1 MKSKSNKI
9 KSLGSALLFAASL
22 ITTLFTVLLATSA
35 FFSTSSANNMDEQKM
50 LYLSDNVILSAVI
63 FAAATFVLFFLS
75 KWTSRSEASLK
86 RLYVITI
93 AWYLIAGGA
102 LIFFGRSMPSADPY
116 IVYKMGESA
125 ANGDFSFFTV
135 KDSYMSYY
143 PQQIGITTFFAIL
156 IKAMKIIPFSFGR
169 FHFIK
174 IFYCILNCVSFMLQY
189 KIIERVSR
197 NDRVLSIFMLLSM
210 LNLPFIMYS
219 SFVYSEIPSFTAM
232 LAGAWFMYKMMENRK
247 MVILNMILSAAFFAV
262 SVFLRKNSLIMV
274 IAVVIV
280 TLLKFF
286 FTGKK
291 YLLLYAA
298 LVVAGALTILP
309 MTVKVYEKI
318 TGDTI
323 ADGVTMYSYVAMGMQ
338 EAQRGPGWYNGFN
351 FNTYEQTGMDTEK
364 TNEIANEAIKERL
377 SYFKENPGYA
387 AEFYGKKFLSQWTDP
402 TLASCQATWADGG
415 NRAAFVYEIYN
426 GKYNKYYVFICNIFQ
441 NLVCIGAAI
450 YGVKKTLSLAKKKEK
465 KDSSYEYLFMI
476 TVFGGFLFHMFWE
489 ANSRYIL
496 LYAMML
502 VPYAAAG
509 FGEIFHAKG
518 REE

>member
-1 MKSKSNKI
+1 MKNKSNKL
-9 KSLGSALLFAASL
+9 KSIGGALLFAASL
-22 ITTLFTVLLATSA
+22 ITTLFMVILAVSA
-35 FFSTSSANNMDEQKM
+35 FLSTSSANNMEEQKM
-50 LYLSDNVILSAVI
+50 LYNIDNIAVSAII
-63 FAAATFVLFFLS
+63 FAAATVVIFFLS
-75 KWTSRSEASLK
+75 KRMSRNDFSIK
-86 RLYVITI
+86 RLYVFTI
-93 AWYLIAGGA
+93 VWYLLAGGA

-125 ANGDFSFFTV
+125 ANGDFSFFTENG
-135 KDSYMSYY
+135 SYMSFY

-156 IKAMKIIPFSFGR
+156 IKAMKLIPFSFGR

-174 IFYCILNCVSFMLQY
+174 AFYCVLNCVSFMLQY
-189 KIIERVSR
+189 KIISGVFK
-197 NDRVLSIFMLLSM
+197 NDRVNVIFMLLSI

-232 LAGAWFMYKMMENRK
+232 LAGAWFMYKMMEK
-247 MVILNMILSAAFFAV
+247 KEMVILNMVLSAAFFAI
-262 SVFLRKNSLIMV
+262 SVFLRKNSLIMI

-280 TLLKFF
+280 TILKFL
-286 FTGKK
+286 FTKKK
-291 YLLLYAA
+291 YLLLYGA
-298 LVVAGALTILP
+298 LVVFCSLAILP
-309 MTVKVYEKI
+309 ATVKVYEKI
-318 TGDTI
+318 TGDRI

-338 EAQRGPGWYNGFN
+338 EAGRGPGWYNGFN
-351 FNTYEQTGMDTEK
+351 FNTYEETGMDTEK
-364 TNEIANEAIKERL
+364 TNEIANDAIKERL
-377 SYFKENPGYA
+377 SYFKENPSYA

-415 NRAAFVYEIYN
+415 GRASFVYEIYN

-441 NLVCIGAAI
+441 NLVCVGAAI
-450 YGVKKTLSLAKKKEK
+450 YGVKKTIGLASKKEK
-465 KDSSYEYLFMI
+465 KDVSYEYLFMI

-509 FGEIFHAKG
+509 FGEIFHSKR